1 MAVQS
6 TPKINRII
14 RMKEFD
20 LLRTAVTP
28 GNMYICI
35 DSRKMYYD
43 TPESRRVTYTCDLIE
58 TEKRRLYYVTP
69 VVGHTYYIWETNSLW
84 LWMNKWITLYSDKDY
99 PSAYTYTDQTISP
112 VYNGTPDDRVLDN
125 NGLLGDG
132 SIVIRDDERIIK
144 GKIYV
149 DQTNDNLVMSS
160 FLGGGIKLL
169 PNGMTS
175 DVGELYADAFGKSHI
190 RAEWNILNNEA
201 YVDYSEHPEKDPSK
215 FIKDSHRYLV
225 YHEGNLDPTGANI
238 SSLMIYNKLKYPDSR
253 LPDPFEFNV
262 DKLDGKH
269 ASDFALAGHTHT
281 TSNITDYTSKTN
293 EIAKNVFDARM
304 SAATAQGI
312 TISNP
317 STGVWNFA
325 ANNFK
330 ITLTG
335 GISGSGTVNRLT
347 NTTISVTVDPDKHKH
362 KNLEDAIKDLQQQI
376 DSIVDIDLTLYYTKT
391 EIDDMFGLTAGK
403 APTIGTDN
411 ILHVTAEQAKKLD
424 HTIAVKLTGEATG
437 SGTLDTQQTTF
448 EITNMKISTDVLDNY
463 VLKSSIGVAN
473 GVTPLDANTKIP
485 AKYLPDSVRSGLIP
499 MGTFNP
505 NNGVPSTDPKEGEFW
520 RATVE
525 GDLNGNHYEI
535 GDWIVYV
542 NGHWEW
548 WQNSG
553 FVTSVNGKTGDV
565 TLTIPDV
572 SVFINKSYIDYYN
585 ETTKTYTNVPK
596 DKIVITD
603 KLNHANITTSAAD
616 KLSKNF
622 KLLSDATNGDVEFHS
637 SSTNVTTDGTKD
649 FNVKM
654 KFTTTGIK
662 AINDEIDD
670 RYAFTEL
677 EEKSDLATLG
687 KKKGTWIYQTSDSW
701 IDTANPGKIKDGDLL
716 LSTKANATNFE
727 DFVIIHTAYLPMLS
741 FSGKTAKIDF
751 AVNSL

>member
-1 MAVQS
+1 MAVQG

-99 PSAYTYTDQTISP
+99 PSAYTYVDQTISP

-160 FLGGGIKLL
+160 FLGGGVKLL

-201 YVDYSEHPEKDPSK
+201 YVDYSEHPEKDPSRFMK
-215 FIKDSHRYLV
+215 ESHRYLM
-225 YHEGNLDPTGANI
+225 YHEGNLDPSGGSI
-238 SSLMIYNKLKYPDSR
+238 SSAVIYNKLAHPDSK

-262 DKLDGKH
+262 DRLDGKH
-269 ASDFALAGHTHT
+269 ASDFALTGHTHT

-293 EIAKNVFDARM
+293 EIARNIFDARM
-304 SAATAQGI
+304 SAAKGHGI
-312 TISNP
+312 TITNP
-317 STGVWNFA
+317 STGVWDFA
-325 ANNFK
+325 ANNFTIK
-330 ITLTG
+330 LVDGVT
-335 GISGSGTVNRLT
+335 GSGTVNRLT
-347 NTTISVTVDPDKHKH
+347 NTTIDVTVDPKKHVH
-362 KNLEDAIKDLQQQI
+362 QDILDAIDDLQQQV

-391 EIDDMFGLTAGK
+391 EVDAMFGFTSGK
-403 APTIGTDN
+403 APTIGTDG
-411 ILHVTAEQAKKLD
+411 ILHVKAEQAKKLD
-424 HTIAVKLTGEATG
+424 HTIAVTLSGDVTG
-437 SGTLDTQQTTF
+437 SGTLDTEQTTF
-448 EITNMKISTDVLDNY
+448 DITNMKIKQSVLDNY
-463 VLKSSIGVAN
+463 IPKSDIGIAE
-473 GVTPLDANTKIP
+473 GVVPLDSNTKIP
-485 AKYLPDSVRSGLIP
+485 AKYMPDSVRSGLIP

-525 GDLNGNHYEI
+525 GDLNGDHYEI
-535 GDWIVYV
+535 GDWIVYI
-542 NGHWEW
+542 NGNWEW

-565 TLTIPDV
+565 TINIPDV
-572 SVFINKSYIDYYN
+572 SVYIKKDYIDYYD
-585 ETTKTYTNVPK
+585 ETAKTYNNVPK

-603 KLNHANITTSAAD
+603 AQNHAKITASAAD
-616 KLSKNF
+616 KLSKEF

-637 SSTNVTTDGTKD
+637 TSTNIKTDGTKD

-654 KFTTTGIK
+654 KFTTKGIEN
-662 AINDEIDD
+662 IENLISN
-670 RYAFTEL
+670 RSF
-677 EEKSDLATLG
+677 G
-687 KKKGTWIYQTSDSW
+687 KLQISNADPDSTFAKKNSWFIQDGGDFSDSN
-701 IDTANPGKIKDGDLL
+701 ITIKDGDIVF
-716 LSTKANATNFE
+716 KFDDTNNNWK
-727 DFVIIHTAYLPMLS
+727 DWIVIRTGIAQLE
-741 FSGKTAKIDF
+741 FSNFTSKIDKT
-751 AVNSL
+751 VNWL

>member
-1 MAVQS
+1 MAVQG

-99 PSAYTYTDQTISP
+99 PSAYTYVDQTISP

-160 FLGGGIKLL
+160 FLGGGVKLL

-201 YVDYSEHPEKDPSK
+201 YVDYSEHPEKDPSRFMK
-215 FIKDSHRYLV
+215 ESHRYLM
-225 YHEGNLDPTGANI
+225 YHEGNLDPSGGSI
-238 SSLMIYNKLKYPDSR
+238 SSAVIYNKLAHPDSK

-262 DKLDGKH
+262 DRLDGKH
-269 ASDFALAGHTHT
+269 ASDFALTGHTHT

-293 EIAKNVFDARM
+293 EIARNIFDARM
-304 SAATAQGI
+304 SAAKGHGI
-312 TISNP
+312 TITNP
-317 STGVWNFA
+317 STGVWDFA
-325 ANNFK
+325 ANNFTIK
-330 ITLTG
+330 LVDGVT
-335 GISGSGTVNRLT
+335 GSGTVNRLT
-347 NTTISVTVDPDKHKH
+347 NTTIDVTVDPKKHVH
-362 KNLEDAIKDLQQQI
+362 QDILDAIDDLQQQV

-391 EIDDMFGLTAGK
+391 EVDAMFGFTSGK
-403 APTIGTDN
+403 APTIGTDG
-411 ILHVTAEQAKKLD
+411 ILHVKAEQAKKLD
-424 HTIAVKLTGEATG
+424 HTIAVTLSGDVTG
-437 SGTLDTQQTTF
+437 SGTLDTEQTTF
-448 EITNMKISTDVLDNY
+448 DITNMKIKQSVLDNY
-463 VLKSSIGVAN
+463 IPKSDIGIAE
-473 GVTPLDANTKIP
+473 GVVPLDSNTKIP
-485 AKYLPDSVRSGLIP
+485 AKYMPDSVRSGLIP

-525 GDLNGNHYEI
+525 GDLNGDHYEI
-535 GDWIVYV
+535 GDWIVYI
-542 NGHWEW
+542 NGNWEW

-565 TLTIPDV
+565 TINIPDV
-572 SVFINKSYIDYYN
+572 SVYIRKDYIDYYD
-585 ETTKTYTNVPK
+585 ETAKTYNNVPK

-603 KLNHANITTSAAD
+603 AQNHIKVTASAAD
-616 KLSKNF
+616 KLSKEF

-637 SSTNVTTDGTKD
+637 TSTNIKTDGTKD

-654 KFTTTGIK
+654 KFTETGIK
-662 AINDEIDD
+662 AINNEISNRILGEIGINSADHNPPSD
-670 RYAFTEL
+670 KPINSWFIQDGNYSGTDIVLSDGDVAFKFTEDNTGWNNWKVLKVGQIANL
-677 EEKSDLATLG
+677 E
-687 KKKGTWIYQTSDSW
+687 
-701 IDTANPGKIKDGDLL
+701 
-716 LSTKANATNFE
+716 
-727 DFVIIHTAYLPMLS
+727 
-741 FSGKTAKIDF
+741 FSNKTAKIDK
-751 AVNSL
+751 AVNWL